1 MKKVATGT
9 TKNRD
14 DFRDIA
20 EPEFERIRRILK
32 SLTGVRL
39 SCYKDACIRRR
50 LAVRIRAVGC
60 ATAEEYA
67 DLLLRDTSEPVQLM
81 RTLTIHV
88 SKFFR
93 NPDTFQKIRDAVLP
107 SLFSLCHRQG
117 RESLN
122 IRSVGCACGEEPY
135 TLALILRHFFHDE
148 LSRFTVCIS
157 ASDID
162 SQVLKNARQGV
173 YFPESLEEA
182 PEAIRNRYFRKREG
196 RYHLLP
202 EIREM
207 VEFHHDDLVHSAG
220 ARECDLILCRN
231 VLIYFER
238 DHQDD
243 ILRGFADSLHSGG
256 FLVLGKT
263 ESLAERSRGLFRA
276 EFPVERIYR
285 KR

>member
-1 MKKVATGT
+1 MKKAAGKTHI
-9 TKNRD
+9 RD

-20 EPEFERIRRILK
+20 EPEFDRIRRILK
-32 SLTGVRL
+32 TLTGVHL
-39 SCYKDACIRRR
+39 SCYKDACIKRR

-60 ATAEEYA
+60 ASAEEYA
-67 DLLLRDTSEPVQLM
+67 DFLLWDKSEPAQLVK
-81 RTLTIHV
+81 TLTIHV

-93 NPDTFQKIRDAVLP
+93 NSDTFERIRDTVLP
-107 SLFSLCHRQG
+107 SLFSLCRREG
-117 RESLN
+117 REFLN

-135 TLALILRHFFHDE
+135 TLALILRDSFSDE
-148 LSRFTVCIS
+148 LSRLRVSIS

-162 SQVLKNARQGV
+162 AQVLKTARQGV
-173 YFPESLEEA
+173 YFPESLDET
-182 PEAIRNRYFRKREG
+182 PEPIRNRYFRNREG

-207 VEFHHDDLVHSAG
+207 VDFHRDDLVHSVCD
-220 ARECDLILCRN
+220 REYDLILCRN

-238 DHQDD
+238 DHQED

-263 ESLAERSRGLFRA
+263 ESLAEESRRLFRA
-276 EFPVERIYR
+276 ECPVERIYR